1 MELLYTILTY
11 LGGYSLGPSLA
22 SIQTYG
28 PWVPLWS
35 NGIEV
40 AAVMAV
46 CLLIGI
52 TYLRSL
58 RSLLS
63 SKGAALFL
71 LDLAMVGGY
80 AAVSAFP
87 YNVRYALPA
96 LLGFLAM
103 VADIFARASR
113 SSLARCALGGL
124 FALSLLADWQWYY
137 SPAYRKEDSRAVAKW
152 LIENEDRIK
161 SWTIVPGYSA
171 EPVQWY
177 LEALGHPET
186 NSWL

>member
-1 MELLYTILTY
+1 MLLIHAAILAIAVFALSPKSFPPAPEYGRPSSVLELLYTILTY

-58 RSLLS
+58 CSLLS

-80 AAVSAFP
+80 AAFSAFP
-87 YNVRYALPA
+87 YNVR
-96 LLGFLAM
+96 
-103 VADIFARASR
+103 
-113 SSLARCALGGL
+113 
-124 FALSLLADWQWYY
+124 
-137 SPAYRKEDSRAVAKW
+137 
-152 LIENEDRIK
+152 
-161 SWTIVPGYSA
+161 
-171 EPVQWY
+171 
-177 LEALGHPET
+177 
-186 NSWL
+186 